1 MKRKISTFV
10 LTAVMAVLI
19 SVPVMA
25 SEVSPFYWE
34 GGREVQYFSYATKA
48 SSYITTFSD
57 TVSQKMYQNRQ
68 WVVSLSNNGGAS
80 YKTAHALFRHAT
92 GSVQAGAQ
100 CWISGTG
107 NGGGTFSDDWGFAN
121 YPYYVIG
128 SRLDTRETGTKTL
141 SGQFSADA
149 PY

>member
-1 MKRKISTFV
+1 MKRKLETLF
-10 LTAVMAVLI
+10 LTVAVAMLI
-19 SVPVMA
+19 SVPAFA
-25 SEVSPFYWE
+25 SEIGPRYWE
-34 GGREVQYFSYATKA
+34 GGREVQYFSYSTKA
-48 SSYITTFSD
+48 SSSITTFSD
-57 TVSQKMYQNRQ
+57 TVSQKMFKNRQ
-68 WVVSLSNNGGAS
+68 WAVTLSSNGGAT

-92 GSVQAGAQ
+92 GGVQAGAQ

-107 NGGGTFSDDWGFAN
+107 NGGGAFSDDWGFAN